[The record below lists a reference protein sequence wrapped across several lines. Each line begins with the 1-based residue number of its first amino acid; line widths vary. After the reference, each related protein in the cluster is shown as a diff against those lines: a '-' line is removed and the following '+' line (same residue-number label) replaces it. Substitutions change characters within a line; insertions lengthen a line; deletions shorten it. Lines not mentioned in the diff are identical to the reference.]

1 MLVSITK
8 KFGECL
14 AVTALVGL
22 LFGSALVI
30 VWLATP
36 LVSAQTTTPPPA
48 ALTISPNPAQT
59 DDLVTAQV
67 DLGADSSNN
76 IFTWYINKQKRS
88 DLSGL
93 GKSIAIFI
101 APSNTSA
108 SLSIRVDYGLLG
120 AATTTLTETV
130 PVVLSPATKAFQQ
143 MQNQFQDLT
152 TQQADVETHISADI
166 RQSPENAGPGET
178 VTLIVSSLSANL
190 DNATITWFFNGKR
203 ISSGIGNRNLT
214 VQLGPSGSANDARAD
229 IVLADGRQTEAFYS
243 ITPLGVTFY
252 WWSNTHIP
260 PWYRGKSLPTPGSL
274 IFIQARP
281 SFPDAV
287 ASALLYTWF
296 VDDAPVT
303 TASGQGKSIL
313 SYAIPDDGQI
323 VPIRVRITNISKTVN
338 QEAEFGVPV
347 QTPELWVYETRP
359 FEGIVTAIAI
369 KTIARPAGKTLEF
382 VAEPFFV
389 ATSLLKDLEYQ
400 WTLNGATL
408 ENDKTPTILRLLSR
422 TDTTGTQTVNVSFG
436 DQANRVLR
444 LLQSFQVNLQ

>member
-1 MLVSITK
+1 MLASVRKSFLGRSAI
-8 KFGECL
+8 L
-14 AVTALVGL
+14 VIVGL
-22 LFGSALVI
+22 LFGAALIILWSATSFV
-30 VWLATP
+30 V
-36 LVSAQTTTPPPA
+36 AQTTTPPPA

-93 GKSIAIFI
+93 GKSVAIFI
-101 APSNTSA
+101 APSSPTA
-108 SLSIRVDYGLLG
+108 SLSVRVDYGLLG
-120 AATTTLTETV
+120 APTSTLTQTV
-130 PVVLSPATKAFQQ
+130 SVVLSPATKAFQQ

-152 TQQADVETHISADI
+152 TQQANVETHISADI

-178 VTLIVSSLSANL
+178 VTLIVSSLSADL
-190 DNATITWFFNGKR
+190 DNATIAWFFNGKR

-214 VQLGPSGSANDARAD
+214 VQLGASGSANDARAD

-252 WWSNTHIP
+252 WWSNTHVP
-260 PWYRGKSLPTPGSL
+260 AWYHGKALATPGSL

-296 VDDAPVT
+296 VDDAQVT
-303 TASGQGKSIL
+303 AASGQGKSIL

-323 VPIRVRITNISKTVN
+323 APIRVRVTNISKTVN
-338 QEAEFGVPV
+338 QEAEFSVPV
-347 QTPELWVYETRP
+347 QNPELWVYETRP
-359 FEGIVTAIAI
+359 FEGILPAAAI

-389 ATSLLKDLEYQ
+389 AASLIKNLKYQ
-400 WTLNGATL
+400 WTLNGVAL
-408 ENDKTPTILRLLSR
+408 ENDKTPNVLRLLSR
-422 TDTTGTQTVNVSFG
+422 TDTTGAQTVNVSLG
-436 DQANRVLR
+436 DQANRILR

>member
-8 KFGECL
+8 NFEERL

-22 LFGSALVI
+22 LFVSVLVI
-30 VWLATP
+30 WWPAAS
-36 LVSAQTTTPPPA
+36 LVLAQTATLSPA
-48 ALTISPNPAQT
+48 ALTISPDPAQT

-93 GKSIAIFI
+93 GKSVAIFI
-101 APSNTSA
+101 APSSPAA
-108 SLSIRVDYGLLG
+108 SLSIRVDYGLPG
-120 AATTTLTETV
+120 AATTTLAQTV
-130 PVVLSPATKAFQQ
+130 SVVLSPATKAFQQ

-152 TQQADVETHISADI
+152 AQQADVETHISADI
-166 RQSPENAGPGET
+166 RQLPDNAGPGET
-178 VTLIVSSLSANL
+178 VTLIVSSLSADL

-203 ISSGIGNRNLT
+203 ISSGVGNRNLT
-214 VQLGPSGSANDARAD
+214 IQLGPSGSANDARAD

-287 ASALLYTWF
+287 SGALLYTWF
-296 VDDAPVT
+296 VDDTLVT
-303 TASGQGKSIL
+303 AASGQGKSIL

-323 VPIRVRITNISKTVN
+323 APIRVRVANISKTVN

-382 VAEPFFV
+382 VAEPFF
-389 ATSLLKDLEYQ
+389 AAASLIKDLKYQ
-400 WTLNGATL
+400 WTLNGVAL
-408 ENDKTPTILRLLSR
+408 ENDKTPNVLRLLSR
-422 TDTTGTQTVNVSFG
+422 TDTTGAQAVNVSFG